1 MRYQRGLPRLV
12 DNGILPAMNDP
23 WVILGQPVSGG
34 ILVVCDHASNHVPEE
49 VELGIDPGLLSRH
62 IAYDIGVTGVAT
74 FLVELSGCAA
84 FLATNSRLV
93 ADLNRY
99 AEDASAIP
107 AASDGVD
114 IPGNHIDAVERR
126 ERLDRYFHPYHAHL
140 EDLLHHHRPALILSI
155 HSFTPRLESDPH
167 GHRPWEVGI
176 LYNEYDAAANLAIER
191 LEGEGLVVGD
201 QLPYSGKLLNA
212 TMNRH
217 AEANEIP
224 YVGVEIRQDLI
235 ETSAGQERF
244 AAILAEMAQYVAE
257 RLASEGAN

>member
-1 MRYQRGLPRLV
+1 
-12 DNGILPAMNDP
+12 MNDP

-34 ILVVCDHASNHVPEE
+34 ILVVCDHASNHVPEDID
-49 VELGIDPGLLSRH
+49 LGIDRRLLSQH

-93 ADLNRY
+93 VDLNRY
-99 AEDASAIP
+99 PNDASAIP
-107 AASDGVD
+107 VTSDGTDV
-114 IPGNHIDAVERR
+114 PGNRLDAAERQAR
-126 ERLDRYFHPYHAHL
+126 IDRYFHPYHAKL
-140 EDLLHHHRPALILSI
+140 EDILHHHPPALILSI

-167 GHRPWEVGI
+167 GNRPWQVGI
-176 LYNEYDAAANLAIER
+176 LYNEYETASNLAIER
-191 LEGEGLVVGD
+191 LEGEGLTVGD

-217 AEANEIP
+217 AEADEIP
-224 YVGVEIRQDLI
+224 YVGIEIRQDMV

-244 AAILAEMAQYVAE
+244 AAILAEMAQYIVE
-257 RLASEGAN
+257 RLASEDAY

>member
-1 MRYQRGLPRLV
+1 MV
-12 DNGILPAMNDP
+12 DNGILTQMNDP
-23 WVILGQPVSGG
+23 WVILGQPISGG
-34 ILVVCDHASNHVPEE
+34 ILIVCDHASNHVPEE
-49 VELGIDPGLLSRH
+49 IELGIDRRLLSRH

-93 ADLNRY
+93 VDLNRY
-99 AEDASAIP
+99 PEDASAIP
-107 AASDGVD
+107 PTSDGID
-114 IPGNHIDAVERR
+114 IPGNRIDAAARR
-126 ERLDRYFHPYHAHL
+126 ARLDRYFHPYHTRL
-140 EDLLHHHRPALILSI
+140 DDLLHHHRPALILSV

-176 LYNEYDAAANLAIER
+176 LYNDHETAANLAIER

-201 QLPYSGKLLNA
+201 QLPYSGKSLNA

-224 YVGVEIRQDLI
+224 YVGVEIRQDLV
-235 ETSAGQERF
+235 ESSAGQERF
-244 AAILAEMAQYVAE
+244 AAILAEMAQYIVE
-257 RLASEGAN
+257 KLASEGA

>member
-1 MRYQRGLPRLV
+1 MV
-12 DNGILPAMNDP
+12 DDGILPAMNDP

-49 VELGIDPGLLSRH
+49 IELGIDRKLLARH

-93 ADLNRY
+93 VDLNRY
-99 AEDASAIP
+99 PEDAGAIP
-107 AASDGVD
+107 VTSDG
-114 IPGNHIDAVERR
+114 IEIAGN
-126 ERLDRYFHPYHAHL
+126 RLDPAGRQARIDRYFHPYHARL
-140 EDLLHHHRPALILSI
+140 EDLLHHHRPTLILSM

-176 LYNEYDAAANLAIER
+176 LYNEYETAANYAMER

-201 QLPYSGKLLNA
+201 QLPYSGKMLNA

-224 YVGVEIRQDLI
+224 YVGVEIRQDLV
-235 ETSAGQERF
+235 ETSVAQERF

-257 RLASEGAN
+257 KLASDGAN

>member
-1 MRYQRGLPRLV
+1 
-12 DNGILPAMNDP
+12 MNDP
-23 WVILGQPVSGG
+23 WVILGQPTSGG
-34 ILVVCDHASNHVPEE
+34 ILVVCDHASNHVPDEID
-49 VELGIDPGLLSRH
+49 LGIEKRLMSRH

-74 FLVELSGCAA
+74 FLVELSGCAG

-99 AEDASAIP
+99 PNDASAIP
-107 AASDGVD
+107 VSSDGID
-114 IPGNHIDAVERR
+114 IPGNQLDVAGRQA
-126 ERLDRYFHPYHAHL
+126 RLDRYFHPYHARL
-140 EDLLHHHRPALILSI
+140 EDLLHHHRPALILSV

-167 GHRPWEVGI
+167 GHRPWEIGV
-176 LYNEYDAAANLAIER
+176 LYNEYETASNLAIER

-235 ETSAGQERF
+235 GTSVAQERF
-244 AAILAEMAQYVAE
+244 AAILAEMAQYITE
-257 RLASEGAN
+257 KLASEVAS